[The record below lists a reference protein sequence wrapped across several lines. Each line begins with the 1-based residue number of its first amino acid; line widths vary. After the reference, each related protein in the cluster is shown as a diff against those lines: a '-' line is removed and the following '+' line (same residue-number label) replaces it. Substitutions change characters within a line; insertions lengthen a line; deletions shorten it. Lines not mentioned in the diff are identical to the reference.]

1 MPQGLPLSLRRLK
14 LLTPGPDLHAFKD
27 VKGIMG
33 LASYGRFTAGFA
45 DIAAPLQQFTCRRRL
60 QSYGQRRLRMRSEGQ
75 VVRWLE
81 TLEGYNFTVEHPPG
95 SKHALAADTALT

>member
-1 MPQGLPLSLRRLK
+1 
-14 LLTPGPDLHAFKD
+14 
-27 VKGIMG
+27 
-33 LASYGRFTAGFA
+33 
-45 DIAAPLQQFTCRRRL
+45 
-60 QSYGQRRLRMRSEGQ
+60 MRSEGQ